1 MDIEKDLTP
10 SREGDRPPYADRW
23 HTLSDWMRVNMRS
36 KDPRYWTA
44 EFPHEVTGT
53 EIEGVA
59 GVPRGWTVQLFVI
72 DSDDEV
78 RAEVRAFFF
87 APDRSVTVSVVQ
99 MPDDIAARKDFYRRY
114 IWEPHDLAAEMWER
128 REARAA

>member
-1 MDIEKDLTP
+1 
-10 SREGDRPPYADRW
+10 
-23 HTLSDWMRVNMRS
+23 MRS

-53 EIEGVA
+53 EIEGAA

-87 APDRSVTVSVVQ
+87 APDRSVTVSVMQ
-99 MPDDIAARKDFYRRY
+99 MPDDVAARKDLYRRY
-114 IWEPHDLAAEMWER
+114 VWESRDLAAEMWER
-128 REARAA
+128 REAA